1 MPFLGQN
8 EGVEFLHEG
17 KGKSFQAKDTVWVL
31 NQTVNSSGK
40 DMKNPRVMERP
51 VAEIRYHLKT
61 AEAL

>member
-1 MPFLGQN
+1 MI
-8 EGVEFLHEG
+8 
-17 KGKSFQAKDTVWVL
+17 SFQAKDTVWVL